1 MLFQV
6 FGTENYAYRDVL
18 EDIFDLG
25 NELNTIKNLY
35 KISRVGF
42 LIDSTLATT
51 YNTTDNPFDDV
62 LRNGTEIF
70 QYQNMLRKLLVFI
83 LGTNKNYI
91 VQFDEQKAWSES
103 FIHSCT

>member
-35 KISRVGF
+35 KIVINNS
-42 LIDSTLATT
+42 
-51 YNTTDNPFDDV
+51 
-62 LRNGTEIF
+62 F
-70 QYQNMLRKLLVFI
+70 QSFSFKTFI
-83 LGTNKNYI
+83 NKI
-91 VQFDEQKAWSES
+91 V
-103 FIHSCT
+103 C